1 MKVSPDGAFPQVTQG
16 PTAAQVADQVKAS
29 EGAAQQFAATLRAA
43 GLATG
48 LTTGPAAP
56 HKTDHPRQIP
66 QPSAPDR
73 PRADLPRG
81 SLIDIRV

>member
-1 MKVSPDGAFPQVTQG
+1 MKVSPDGAFPQATQG
-16 PTAAQVADQVKAS
+16 PTAAQVKAS

-48 LTTGPAAP
+48 LTTGPTAP
-56 HKTDHPRQIP
+56 HKTDHPRQIAR
-66 QPSAPDR
+66 PSAPDK